1 MTDTIT
7 RILVPVD
14 FSADSQRALEYAA
27 RLAARLGASIEL
39 LHVIDDSFLT
49 GPWSA
54 ELHVPNA
61 SDFLGRLKTEAALRL
76 GDLQAPLSGSGIP
89 ATVAVDQGQPARVIA
104 EHAANGGFDLIAM
117 GTHGRTG
124 LSHILLGSVAE
135 RVVRL
140 APCRVLTLRGSLVE
154 ARPGVEA
161 AAAASA

>member
-14 FSADSQRALEYAA
+14 FSVDAEQALEYAA
-27 RLAARLGASIEL
+27 RLAARLGASIGL

-61 SDFLGRLKTEAALRL
+61 TEFLAGLRMEATTGLA
-76 GDLQAPLSGSGIP
+76 DLQ
-89 ATVAVDQGQPARVIA
+89 VALTERGVRNSIDVRQGQPARVIA
-104 EHAANGGFDLIAM
+104 EHAAEGAFDLIAM

-124 LSHILLGSVAE
+124 LSHLLLGSVAE

-140 APCRVLTLRGSLVE
+140 APCPVLTLKGTTVE
-154 ARPGVEA
+154 RPHARELAEA
-161 AAAASA
+161 TA